1 MNIPAGSAHYI
12 SPPAKPVAREVSAAI
27 AAGLSQITEI
37 MEAHLPMMYAK
48 GYVGPPAQVLIVVV
62 GKSVPKLQS
71 RVIDVLRASLPPD
84 SHMDVMEWGFDDPNL
99 HTVRN
104 TCTQLN
110 LSRRPN

>member
-1 MNIPAGSAHYI
+1 MNIPAGTALYI
-12 SPPAKPVAREVSAAI
+12 GPPAKPIAREVSAAI

-48 GYVGPPAQVLIVVV
+48 GYIDPPAQVLIVIVAN
-62 GKSVPKLQS
+62 SVPNLQS
-71 RVIDVLRASLPPD
+71 KVTDTLRASLPAS
-84 SHMDVMEWGFDDPNL
+84 SHMDVMEWGFDNPNL

-104 TCTQLN
+104 TGTQLN